1 MSKVLEALSKKANK
15 TLQNIQVKL
24 KVMLTE
30 KSLYSSF
37 NILNFDA
44 LVECCESSL
53 VLHSICSV
61 VVRT

>member
-24 KVMLTE
+24 KVTLTE
-30 KSLYSSF
+30 KSLYSF

-44 LVECCESSL
+44 LVECSESSL

-61 VVRT
+61 VVPT